1 MKINEIKPVSNWII
15 TTAEKQTVTPSGV
28 IVPDSQTIKTV
39 QKVLAIGP
47 HVTGVEVS
55 DMVELDPSTFPKKF
69 KKPKHDIGADEEI
82 IVPPVYTVDDGDV
95 MRVTINN
102 IFWAFKEEK

>member
-1 MKINEIKPVSNWII
+1 
-15 TTAEKQTVTPSGV
+15 
-28 IVPDSQTIKTV
+28 
-39 QKVLAIGP
+39 
-47 HVTGVEVS
+47 
-55 DMVELDPSTFPKKF
+55 LDPSTFPKKF